1 MVNFDDLKTL
11 ATSFPKVTEEPH
23 FEKTSFR
30 VKGKIFLTY
39 DQKTDR
45 ATIKL
50 SPTDQDVFS
59 LGDHGIAPVDNKWGK
74 LGWTMIE
81 LDRISK
87 PLFKEALITAYC
99 EVAPKS
105 LAEKVSSES

>member
-1 MVNFDDLKTL
+1 MITFSDLKAL
-11 ATSFPKVTEEPH
+11 ANSFPEVTEEPH

-39 DQKTDR
+39 DKKTNR

-50 SPTDQDVFS
+50 SPTDQDVIS
-59 LGDHGIAPVDNKWGK
+59 LGDHGIAPVDNKWRK
-74 LGWTMIE
+74 QGWTMIE
-81 LDRISK
+81 LGRINK
-87 PLFKEALITAYC
+87 PQFNEALTTAYW

-105 LAEKVSSES
+105 LAEKVRT